1 MKTGTHIYECS
12 SGASETLDDLRVTQP
27 KVWWEVYKSGALVG
41 EFNTHAKA
49 EQAAK
54 RA

>member
-12 SGASETLDDLRVTQP
+12 SGASETL